1 MNMDLKFNKS
11 TWNMV
16 EIGSRKE
23 ITRRHFESVCLPKD
37 IVIGWTKAEI
47 KQKLCLIIADYIE
60 MEEEIDIP
68 TGNIVLKDT
77 IKVGIRRK
85 WGVDKITSK
94 SISKTSFL

>member
-37 IVIGWTKAEI
+37 IVIG
-47 KQKLCLIIADYIE
+47 
-60 MEEEIDIP
+60 
-68 TGNIVLKDT
+68 
-77 IKVGIRRK
+77 
-85 WGVDKITSK
+85 
-94 SISKTSFL
+94 